1 MEKQLLIVGL
11 DPGTTLGYAFLDI
24 KGEVAE
30 IGSSKNLDL
39 NSIINTSLEQG
50 KVVVVGTDKAK
61 CPSLV
66 ERFATKLGARLVV
79 PKQDL
84 LVKDKKIL
92 TRKHKIKNEHELD
105 ALASAIFAYKKV
117 RPLLKKVDYYLK
129 RNKKQDITLKVKDL
143 ILTNEGLS
151 INGAINLIEQPQR
164 IEPKPET
171 RIREFIPKTKD
182 IKQLEESLT
191 RLEKENRL
199 LKQQNRNLLEDI
211 NKIRSRDKYLAKKLE
226 QLMPSEKA
234 ERLLEQREKLIKEMH
249 KEIIKKEQ
257 QIKETENRTE
267 LLNEFLSNLN
277 NIVLVK
283 KLANLGQKDFEAK
296 QKIIR
301 IQEGDILL
309 VDDPNII
316 SQEILNK
323 IKEKVS
329 IIINK
334 KPVSKQNEEKIGLV
348 FINAQNFKIKED
360 IYFAAID
367 KKEFEKEKSKSNVL
381 ITIIDKYKAGRKK
394 D

>member
-1 MEKQLLIVGL
+1 MLIVGL

-24 KGEVAE
+24 NGDVVE
-30 IGSSKNLDL
+30 IGSSKSLDL
-39 NSIINTSLEQG
+39 NSMINTSLEQG

-61 CPSLV
+61 CPSFV
-66 ERFATKLGARLVV
+66 ERFTTKLGAKLIV

-84 LVKDKKIL
+84 LVKDKKTL
-92 TRKHKIKNEHELD
+92 TKKHKIKNEHELD
-105 ALASAIFAYKKV
+105 ALASAIFAYKKI
-117 RPLLKKVDYYLK
+117 RTLLKKIDSYSK
-129 RNKKQDITLKVKDL
+129 RNKKQDISSRIKELV
-143 ILTNEGLS
+143 LTNEGLS
-151 INGAINLIEQPQR
+151 INDAINLIEQPQK

-182 IKQLEESLT
+182 IKQLEEGLT

-211 NKIRSRDKYLAKKLE
+211 EKIRSRDKYLAKKLE

-257 QIKETENRTE
+257 QIKEAENRTE
-267 LLNEFLSNLN
+267 LLNEFLSNIT

-283 KLANLGQKDFEAK
+283 RLANLGQKDFEAK
-296 QKIIR
+296 QR
-301 IQEGDILL
+301 ILRIKEGDILL

-334 KPVSKQNEEKIGLV
+334 KPVGKQNEEKIGLV
-348 FINAQNFKIKED
+348 FINAQNLKIKED